1 MTAVRPEHRG
11 HRLGLLVKI
20 AMLDLLTV
28 HEPAVRRI
36 QTDNAASNPHM
47 VAINEQL
54 GFTIAGTSRHWEL
67 DLTVPPGTQ
76 S

>member
-1 MTAVRPEHRG
+1 
-11 HRLGLLVKI
+11 
-20 AMLDLLTV
+20 MLDLLAV

-67 DLTVPPGTQ
+67 DLTGQPGTQ